1 MRNIFVYILLLIV
14 GGSISWIYFKLI
26 SLFVNSLYLSMN
38 NANLIGISLIFVYLV
53 LVVPIILV
61 ILKKLKNALI

>member
-14 GGSISWIYFKLI
+14 GGSISWIYFKII